1 MVEKNIEKPP
11 YRRLWGY
18 AFDPSLSN
26 KADTANFNNMIFKV
40 RWDDY
45 EAVGPVGE
53 YFEVID
59 VDPASNCFYP
69 PINLNDINIVAT
81 DGLLPSESNPKF
93 HQQMV
98 YAVAMTTVQ
107 NFEKAF
113 GRWILWSPKLEYNN
127 EGSVIREYNV
137 PRLRLYPHAFR
148 DANAFYNPIKKA
160 ILFGYFPAI
169 SDNTGTQLPE
179 GVVFSCLSHDII
191 THEVTHAILDGIN
204 TKLID
209 QYNPDTLAFHE
220 AFADI
225 VALFQHFSFKEVIKS
240 QIAKTRG
247 DLKSQNLLGELA
259 QQFGNAI
266 GNYGSLRDA
275 IGKINPETK
284 KWEPAVPNPNDYL
297 KVTEPH
303 ERGSILVAA
312 IFEAF
317 IQIYKRRIA
326 DLLRIASNGTGIL
339 QAGDLHPDLINR
351 LASEAATAAQHV
363 LNMCIR
369 ALDFLPPV
377 DMNFG
382 DFLRAL
388 ITADCEL
395 VPDDEL
401 NYRIIFI
408 EAFRNRGIY
417 PDGIKTLSVDSLRWQ
432 KMELASVHLISQ
444 FNYLQGFLKEFL
456 KNKSNIF
463 ENRDEYYKEQHEF
476 KLFLHDK
483 IYNKFEN
490 MKEFEDITGLVF
502 NDNDFS
508 KYNIELN
515 TQNNFP
521 KFFVQSLAFNR
532 RVDLNGKIN
541 NQAVISIIQKRKE
554 KLNIEENIEENIT
567 FNGGVTLVFN
577 LDTMQ
582 LLYAIKKDIRDEERL
597 EKRINYVKNLMTSSD
612 DNPMRISFNTNNFY
626 GPFASLHNIKSKT
639 DEYENS

>member
-1 MVEKNIEKPP
+1 MTTAQNEKPTH
-11 YRRLWGY
+11 RRLWGY

-26 KADTANFNNMIFKV
+26 NADTANFNNLIFKI

-45 EAVGPVGE
+45 KDKGPVGE
-53 YFEVID
+53 YLEVID
-59 VDPASNCFYP
+59 FDPASHCFYP
-69 PINLNDINIVAT
+69 PVDLNNINVVAK
-81 DGLLPSESNPKF
+81 DGLTPSESNPQF

-98 YAVAMTTVQ
+98 YAVAMTTIQ
-107 NFEKAF
+107 NFEKAL
-113 GRWILWSPKLEYNN
+113 GRWIIWSPQLTYNDI
-127 EGSVIREYNV
+127 GGVTGDFYV
-137 PRLRLYPHAFR
+137 PKLRLYPHAIR
-148 DANAFYNPIKKA
+148 EANAFYNPNKKA
-160 ILFGYFPAI
+160 ILFGYFPAV

-179 GVVFSCLSHDII
+179 GIVFTCLSHDII
-191 THEVTHAILDGIN
+191 AHELTHAILDGIN

-225 VALFQHFSFKEVIKS
+225 IALFQHFTFTDVIKN

-259 QQFGNAI
+259 QQFGHAI

-284 KWEPAVPNPNDYL
+284 KWESTIPNPNDYIS
-297 KVTEPH
+297 KTEPH

-317 IQIYKRRIA
+317 IQIYKRRVV
-326 DLLRIASNGTGIL
+326 DLFRIASNGTGIL
-339 QAGDLHPDLINR
+339 PDGELHPDLVNR
-351 LASEAATAAQHV
+351 LAEEAAKSAQNV

-395 VPDDEL
+395 VPDDER
-401 NYRIIFI
+401 NYRVIFI

-417 PDGIKTLSVDSLRWQ
+417 PDGIKTLSVESLRWQ
-432 KMELASVHLISQ
+432 KMDLMSNQIRSQ
-444 FNYLQGFLKEFL
+444 FSYLQEFL
-456 KNKSNIF
+456 KTFLRDKPNAFK
-463 ENRDEYYKEQHEF
+463 NRDEYYKEHHDF
-476 KLFLHDK
+476 KEFLHNK
-483 IYNKFEN
+483 IYYKFEN
-490 MKEFEDITGLVF
+490 LKEFEDITGLVF
-502 NDNDFS
+502 NDNDFHR
-508 KYNIELN
+508 YNIELSS
-515 TQNNFP
+515 QNNFP

-532 RVDLNGKIN
+532 RVDFNGKIN

-554 KLNIEENIEENIT
+554 KITIDTGIEDEIT
-567 FNGGVTLVFN
+567 FNGGVTLIFD
-577 LDTMQ
+577 LDSTQ
-582 LLYAIKKDIRDEERL
+582 LLYAIKKDVRDEERL
-597 EKRINYVKNLMTSSD
+597 EKRKNYVKNLISDVD
-612 DNPMRISFNTNNFY
+612 DNPLRMSFDTNSFY
-626 GPFASLHNIKSKT
+626 GPFASLHNSKH
-639 DEYENS
+639 